1 MICPDFLFLSSHSLL
16 LSRAQAA
23 GNRGELPVH
32 LSLLLSLPLCQIEA
46 PPDVV
51 SLTCAS
57 SCPAHPCNQT
67 QPVIWRCCRCP
78 RLLPST
84 RRHRPCPPRGAEAS
98 SAPAGRAGG
107 SSGPPRAASSA
118 QRQCC
123 YLQGRMQER
132 NEMGI
137 AWWLPGRDSEGITNG
152 VRSQCSK

>member
-1 MICPDFLFLSSHSLL
+1 MTRPDFLFLSSPSPL
-16 LSRAQAA
+16 LSRTRAA

-32 LSLLLSLPLCQIEA
+32 LSLLLSLPLCQLELL
-46 PPDVV
+46 PNVV

-67 QPVIWRCCRCP
+67 QPVIWRCCPRP

-84 RRHRPCPPRGAEAS
+84 RRRRPCPPRGAEVS

-107 SSGPPRAASSA
+107 SSGPPHAASSA
-118 QRQCC
+118 QTPCC

-132 NEMGI
+132 NEMGVTR
-137 AWWLPGRDSEGITNG
+137 WQPGADSEGITNG
-152 VRSQCSK
+152 MRCLCSR